1 VTTAYVDSSVVL
13 RLVLGEA
20 DPLRGFGELS
30 PVSSV
35 LLRVECL
42 RAIERYRL
50 MNAFGDTTVAE
61 RRQAVLDSLGAF
73 RLVELTPAVLER
85 AADPFPV
92 SVATLDAL
100 HLATA
105 MELRQEIG
113 DMLFATHDVRLASA
127 ARSTGFSVVGR

>member
-1 VTTAYVDSSVVL
+1 MTTAYVDSSVVL

-20 DPLRGFGELS
+20 DPLTGFSELS

-50 MNAFGDTTVAE
+50 MNAFDDPTVAE
-61 RRQAVLDSLGAF
+61 RRRAVLDFVGAF
-73 RLVELTPAVLER
+73 RLVELTPSVLER

-105 MELRQEIG
+105 IELQQEIG
-113 DMLFATHDVRLASA
+113 DVLFATHDIRLASA
-127 ARSTGFSVVGR
+127 ARAMGFAVAG